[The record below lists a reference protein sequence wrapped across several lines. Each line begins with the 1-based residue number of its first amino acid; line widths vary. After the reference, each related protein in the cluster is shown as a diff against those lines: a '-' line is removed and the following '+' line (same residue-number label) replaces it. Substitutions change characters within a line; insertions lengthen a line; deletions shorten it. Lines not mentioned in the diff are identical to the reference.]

1 MFECR
6 LSLRDL
12 ICDGD
17 SRSAFDMTGM
27 TLVISASR
35 LMLRMSDETV
45 SIRKLV
51 GVLLTYQMGDELSD
65 IK

>member
-1 MFECR
+1 
-6 LSLRDL
+6 
-12 ICDGD
+12 
-17 SRSAFDMTGM
+17 MTGM

>member
-1 MFECR
+1 M
-6 LSLRDL
+6 
-12 ICDGD
+12 CDGD